1 MLDSGAP
8 VARGATDLRESQL
21 TIALPRLD
29 RSTAGQRGITIA
41 DFLVPIQVGERISA
55 RARHIALIVAGA
67 LFIAL
72 TANFWVP
79 IPGSP
84 VPLTGQTFSV
94 LLVGCALGMTRGVL
108 ATSLYLALGFFLPV
122 YAEQASGV
130 SHIATV
136 QGGTVVLGATGGY
149 LIGFVVASGVVG
161 RLAELGWDRHLA
173 GAIGAMALGNVII
186 YAFGIPWLMAA
197 TGLTFSAAINAGLVP
212 FVLTD
217 LIKLALAAGL
227 FPLAWWIVGKRPG
240 ER

>member
-1 MLDSGAP
+1 M
-8 VARGATDLRESQL
+8 

-41 DFLVPIQVGERISA
+41 DFLVPIQVGERISS

-72 TANFWVP
+72 TANFTIL

-94 LLVGCALGMTRGVL
+94 LLVGGALGMRRGVL
-108 ATSLYLALGFFLPV
+108 ATLLYLVLGFFLPV
-122 YAEQASGV
+122 YAEHASGI
-130 SHIATV
+130 SRIAAV
-136 QGGTVVLGATGGY
+136 DGGMLVLGATGGY

-161 RLAELGWDRHLA
+161 RLAELGWDRRLA
-173 GAIGAMALGNVII
+173 GAVAAMAIGNVII
-186 YAFGIPWLMAA
+186 YVFGIPWLMAA
-197 TGLTFSAAINAGLVP
+197 VGYDLPTAIAQGLAP
-212 FVLTD
+212 FLITD
-217 LIKLALAAGL
+217 LVKLALAAGV
-227 FPLAWWIVGKRPG
+227 FPLAWWVVGRRPG

>member
-1 MLDSGAP
+1 
-8 VARGATDLRESQL
+8 L

-41 DFLVPIQVGERISA
+41 DFLVPIQVGERISS

-72 TANFWVP
+72 TANFAVP
-79 IPGSP
+79 VPGSP

-94 LLVGCALGMTRGVL
+94 LLVGGALGMRRGVL
-108 ATSLYLALGFFLPV
+108 ATSLYLVLGFFLPV
-122 YAEQASGV
+122 YAQHESGI
-130 SHIATV
+130 SRIAAV
-136 QGGTVVLGATGGY
+136 DGGMLVLGATGGY

-173 GAIGAMALGNVII
+173 GAVAAMAIGNVII
-186 YAFGIPWLMAA
+186 YVFGIPWLMAA
-197 TGLTFSAAINAGLVP
+197 VGYDLPTAIAQGLAP
-212 FVLTD
+212 FLITD
-217 LIKLALAAGL
+217 LVKLALAAGV
-227 FPLAWWIVGKRPG
+227 FPLAWWVVGRRPG

>member
-8 VARGATDLRESQL
+8 VARGATDLQESQL

-72 TANFWVP
+72 TANFSIL

-94 LLVGCALGMTRGVL
+94 LLVGGALGMRRGVL
-108 ATSLYLALGFFLPV
+108 ATLLYLVLGFFLPV
-122 YAEQASGV
+122 YAEHHSGYSWIASV
-130 SHIATV
+130 E
-136 QGGTVVLGATGGY
+136 GGTLVLGATGGY

-173 GAIGAMALGNVII
+173 GAVAAMAIGNVII
-186 YAFGIPWLMAA
+186 YVFGIPWLMAA
-197 TGLTFSAAINAGLVP
+197 TGLTIQDAINAGLLP

>member
-1 MLDSGAP
+1 M
-8 VARGATDLRESQL
+8 

-41 DFLVPIQVGERISA
+41 DFLVPIQVSERISS

-72 TANFWVP
+72 TANFTVL

-94 LLVGCALGMTRGVL
+94 LLVGGALGMRRGVL

-122 YAEQASGV
+122 YAEHASGI
-130 SHIATV
+130 SRIATV
-136 QGGTVVLGATGGY
+136 DGGTLVLGPTGGY
-149 LIGFVVASGVVG
+149 LVGFVIASGVVG
-161 RLAELGWDRHLA
+161 RLAELGWDRRLA
-173 GAIGAMALGNVII
+173 GAVAAMAIGNVII

-197 TGLTFSAAINAGLVP
+197 VDYDLPTAISKGLAP
-212 FVLTD
+212 FVVTD
-217 LIKLALAAGL
+217 LIKLALAAGV
-227 FPLAWWIVGKRPG
+227 FPLAWWVVGRRPG